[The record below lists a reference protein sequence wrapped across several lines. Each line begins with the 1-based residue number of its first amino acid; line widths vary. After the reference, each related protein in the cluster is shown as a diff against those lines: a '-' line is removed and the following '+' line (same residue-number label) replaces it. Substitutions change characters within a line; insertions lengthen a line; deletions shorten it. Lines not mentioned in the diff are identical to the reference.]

1 VAQET
6 TMSELRVYIDGKLL
20 PRTEAKVSVWDSG
33 FQCGDGVYEGLRVYR
48 GGVFQLR
55 EHVDRLF
62 RCAHAIGIAIR
73 QSREAVAQAILGT
86 VKANGLVEDA
96 HIRITVTRGDKPRT
110 GMDPR
115 IGGGAPPT
123 MVIVA
128 EPKAPAFPKSGIR
141 LVTSSVR
148 RTPAQCLDP
157 KLHTLNQLGQIMAKI
172 EANAAGADEA
182 LMLDMQ
188 GFVAETNSANIFM
201 LRGERLATPKRDA
214 IMPGFTR
221 ALVIETAPAL
231 GWMISEEN
239 LSLADLYG
247 ADEIFITGTVNQV
260 VPVTEVDGR
269 RIGGGQPGPAA
280 TGLLRR
286 YLEIAEAQT
295 VTAI

>member
-1 VAQET
+1 
-6 TMSELRVYIDGKLL
+6 MSELLVYIDGRLV
-20 PRTEAKVSVWDSG
+20 PRPEAKISVWDSG

-62 RCAHAIGIAIR
+62 RCAHAIGIAVPK
-73 QSREAVAQAILGT
+73 SREALAQAILDT
-86 VKANGLVEDA
+86 VKANGLAEDA
-96 HIRITVTRGDKPRT
+96 HIRITITRGDKPRT
-110 GMDPR
+110 GMDPK
-115 IGGGAPPT
+115 IGGDAAPT
-123 MVIVA
+123 MVIIA
-128 EPKAPAFPKSGIR
+128 EPKTPAFPKSGIR

-172 EANAAGADEA
+172 EANNAGANEA

-188 GFVAETNSANIFM
+188 GFVAETNSANIFIV
-201 LRGERLATPKRDA
+201 RGSQIATPKRDA

-221 ALVIETAPAL
+221 ALVLETAPTL
-231 GWMISEEN
+231 GWTASEEN
-239 LSLADLYG
+239 VSLADVYG
-247 ADEIFITGTVNQV
+247 ADEVFITGTVNQL
-260 VPVTEVDGR
+260 VPVVEVDGR
-269 RIGGGQPGPAA
+269 RIGGGQPGPVA

-286 YLEIAEAQT
+286 YLEIAAAQR